1 MRTTNAIGR
10 LTIEPMLTSK
20 RNLAVLLGLVFLL
33 SAGCGVYTFNP
44 KGKSSIKSLAIE
56 RFENQTPEYGLA
68 DQMTDVV
75 IDAFIADGNMKVVSL
90 ENADAVL
97 SGVLTRYERKPYE
110 YDQNDVV
117 ESYYVDM
124 DFEITLKN
132 PRDDSEI
139 WKEKMTQRGVY
150 AVDGEMEEGA
160 RTEEDARREA
170 IELLVEA
177 VINKT
182 TKSW

>member
-1 MRTTNAIGR
+1 VKLLRFILPAFWGF
-10 LTIEPMLTSK
+10 
-20 RNLAVLLGLVFLL
+20 VLLL

-44 KGKSSIKSLAIE
+44 KGKSSIKSIAIE
-56 RFENQTPEYGLA
+56 RFENQTLEHGLA
-68 DQMTDVV
+68 DQMTDIV
-75 IDAFIADGNMKVVSL
+75 IDAFISDGNLKVVSL

-97 SGVLTRYERKPYE
+97 SGVLTRYERKPYQ

-124 DFEITLKN
+124 NFDITLKN

-139 WKEKMTQRGVY
+139 WKERMSQRGIY
-150 AVDGEMEEGA
+150 MVDEE
-160 RTEEDARREA
+160 TEEDGRQRA

-177 VINKT
+177 IINKT

>member
-1 MRTTNAIGR
+1 
-10 LTIEPMLTSK
+10 
-20 RNLAVLLGLVFLL
+20 
-33 SAGCGVYTFNP
+33 
-44 KGKSSIKSLAIE
+44 
-56 RFENQTPEYGLA
+56 
-68 DQMTDVV
+68 
-75 IDAFIADGNMKVVSL
+75 
-90 ENADAVL
+90 L

-132 PRDDSEI
+132 PLDDSEI

-177 VINKT
+177 IINKT

>member
-1 MRTTNAIGR
+1 M
-10 LTIEPMLTSK
+10 SK
-20 RNLAVLLGLVFLL
+20 QNLLVLSGSVFVLF
-33 SAGCGVYTFNP
+33 AGCGVYTFNP
-44 KGKSSIKSLAIE
+44 KGKSSVKNIAIE

-68 DQMTDVV
+68 DKMTDVV

-90 ENADAVL
+90 GNADAVL

-110 YDQNDVV
+110 YDQNDIV

-139 WKEKMTQRGVY
+139 WKERMTQRGVY
-150 AVDGEMEEGA
+150 SVESE
-160 RTEEDARREA
+160 TEEDGRHKAVQS
-170 IELLVEA
+170 LVEA
-177 VINKT
+177 IINKT